1 MKAEQET
8 LMAGHKRST
17 PLSGGAERTTKR
29 SGDWTVPK
37 GKDVQSMTRD
47 ASRQVVKNY
56 GEALKKL
63 KKH

>member
-1 MKAEQET
+1 
-8 LMAGHKRST
+8 MAGHKRST
-17 PLSGGAERTTKR
+17 PLSGVADRTTKR